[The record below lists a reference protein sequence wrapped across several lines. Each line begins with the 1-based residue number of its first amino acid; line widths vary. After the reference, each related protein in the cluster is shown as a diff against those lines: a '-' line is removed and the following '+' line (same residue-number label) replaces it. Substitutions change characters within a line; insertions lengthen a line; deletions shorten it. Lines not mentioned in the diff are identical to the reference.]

1 MYIHIWKC
9 VSLRFI
15 NFIRITIC
23 VRAFHSMYY
32 IPSESKLWYTQLISF
47 DGRLNENCS
56 CTCVLLYFQDTHT
69 HTPNTLV
76 PTVIIMEIIIIIMLT
91 MIMRC
96 IESDKRS
103 YSDTRYSLYAFG
115 LFHFINNANTTK
127 YIYTQR
133 ENRTLFKR
141 CYNFFQSNLTA
152 REMKILDCRE
162 PGSCRAWKYQKWW
175 QQRFS
180 LFYDWTLLA
189 IQLLTLFFQQ
199 YTHPPSSFLGR
210 QWWQRLKLMLDVSIT
225 VRCIHNPKRIPYRK
239 VQ

>member
-1 MYIHIWKC
+1 MNVIRLYLHKPKSHPHIIIMCADFVNEEEYCCLSKIYSQFLTIINRNALYNNRTQFLNVSYTILRVAYIRIHIWKC

-76 PTVIIMEIIIIIMLT
+76 PTVIIMEIIIIMIMLT

-103 YSDTRYSLYAFG
+103 YTDTRYSLYAFG

-127 YIYTQR
+127 YIYTHR
-133 ENRTLFKR
+133 E
-141 CYNFFQSNLTA
+141 
-152 REMKILDCRE
+152 KI
-162 PGSCRAWKYQKWW
+162 AH
-175 QQRFS
+175 FS
-180 LFYDWTLLA
+180 RGA
-189 IQLLTLFFQQ
+189 IIF
-199 YTHPPSSFLGR
+199 SSP
-210 QWWQRLKLMLDVSIT
+210 I
-225 VRCIHNPKRIPYRK
+225 
-239 VQ
+239 